1 LLPQVKQPLEEAMTS
16 PVGAA
21 SNTLE
26 GALAADGNGF
36 PFPLPK
42 DFVFPLAFP

>member
-1 LLPQVKQPLEEAMTS
+1 MKQPLEAAMTS

-26 GALAADGNGF
+26 GALGKEVVGF

-42 DFVFPLAFP
+42 DLVFPLAFP